1 MTVPVT
7 VNRRGFCSFSLG
19 PFFYCFKTDCRERLI
34 DKNNSKGDFPEIGFK
49 EVVLQKNLIESGVC
63 VKDDFDSAIFI
74 SHSQCNRDNTIFKY
88 DSDSPSRNPRNRN
101 RGLRY
106 F

>member
-19 PFFYCFKTDCRERLI
+19 PFFTALMPTVERLI

-101 RGLRY
+101 RGLR
-106 F
+106 